1 MKKRV
6 FQTRSFVLSHKKCSE
21 NLATPNVSELPANRK
36 KVIQKMKACIVQI
49 RGSHAAALVDNGRV
63 IKIRNRNYSVGQ
75 VVALKQKLLN
85 IPAKALGLTAAAA
98 AVIMF
103 FGIGAWAYFTP
114 YTYVSL
120 DVNPSI
126 EYSVNRFDRVLS
138 AKAVNNDGTEI
149 LNGLSLNNQTIEQA
163 VEETVDKIESKGYF
177 QPDDPGDIVI
187 STSSDDTQAAT
198 QLADELKTTAED
210 AVKSSG
216 SEVEVEAIS
225 VGRSRVLE
233 AQKLGTTPGKLNLVQ
248 KLQAS
253 AQDSSTIDV
262 QEWLKKP
269 VKEIMKAIKANRKQS
284 GVSTS
289 QSGNTA
295 GNTNNTNE
303 DTAGQTGDVSSSQ
316 EPEATQTS
324 PAEELSPRIGTAGSS
339 SSKAPEKSTEKP
351 KTSASRPSASK
362 PPKASENN
370 SKASSMSGNTSDPSS
385 SSKST
390 SSYVSA
396 PPEANHQQDQT
407 QNQNNNS
414 NKHDTS
420 ESSSSNSKANGSD
433 NSKPQSKPGKNK

>member
-1 MKKRV
+1 
-6 FQTRSFVLSHKKCSE
+6 
-21 NLATPNVSELPANRK
+21 
-36 KVIQKMKACIVQI
+36 MKACIVEI

-75 VVALKQKLLN
+75 VIALKQKLLN

-138 AKAVNNDGTEI
+138 AKAVDNDGTEI

-187 STSSDDTQAAT
+187 STSSDDTQAAA

-253 AQDSSTIDV
+253 APDSSTIDV

-269 VKEIMKAIKANRKQS
+269 VKEIMKAIKANRKQP
-284 GVSTS
+284 GVSTG
-289 QSGNTA
+289 QGGNTA
-295 GNTNNTNE
+295 GNTNE
-303 DTAGQTGDVSSSQ
+303 DTAGQTGDVSWSQ
-316 EPEATQTS
+316 EAETTQTS

-370 SKASSMSGNTSDPSS
+370 SKASSSASTSGPSPNYESS
-385 SSKST
+385 SAS
-390 SSYVSA
+390 VSA

-420 ESSSSNSKANGSD
+420 ESSPSNSKANGSD
-433 NSKPQSKPGKNK
+433 NSKPESKPGKNK